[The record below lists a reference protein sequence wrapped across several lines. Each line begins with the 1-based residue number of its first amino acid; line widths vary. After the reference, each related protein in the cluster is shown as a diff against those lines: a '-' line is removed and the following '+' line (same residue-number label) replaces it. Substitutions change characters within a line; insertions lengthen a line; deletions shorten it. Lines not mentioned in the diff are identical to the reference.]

1 MAFSRHPGPLPIFCR
16 VITARDR
23 RVDIVSLDA
32 LADVLPPTLAP
43 T

>member
-1 MAFSRHPGPLPIFCR
+1 MMNQ
-16 VITARDR
+16 TARDR
-23 RVDIVSLDA
+23 PVDIVSLDA